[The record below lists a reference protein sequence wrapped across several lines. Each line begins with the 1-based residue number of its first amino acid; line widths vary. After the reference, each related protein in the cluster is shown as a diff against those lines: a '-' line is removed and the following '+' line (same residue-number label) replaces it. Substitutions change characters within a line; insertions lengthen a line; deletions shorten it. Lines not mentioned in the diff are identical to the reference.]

1 MGLRGFVKCPAYWPP
16 LVIAGVMHS
25 VRQRVGHKRKRVPSP
40 ACVLAGG
47 IVHNERGLVSVLAIY
62 ELDLKNSI

>member
-47 IVHNERGLVSVLAIY
+47 IVHNE
-62 ELDLKNSI
+62 